1 MVEAVTLARAEEIRI
16 RGVLSSSAT
25 VLATTT
31 GSTTLTPVLA
41 TSSTPS
47 STPAPAS
54 RLVTQG
60 GIVATLFCRY
70 YKSKTHDIE

>member
-1 MVEAVTLARAEEIRI
+1 MVEAVTLARAEELRI

-31 GSTTLTPVLA
+31 GSTTLTPV
-41 TSSTPS
+41 
-47 STPAPAS
+47 PAPAS